1 LKMLRDFPDGLG
13 QARTVDDGKLV
24 LSVWSQPTFAVKE
37 IILRQVGRMRSRSSL
52 DVAAVRLSVGT
63 RTTAVN
69 SNHADVF
76 VPAYTLS
83 SAGMSSSPKVD
94 LTTYAKAPALPAA
107 RM

>member
-52 DVAAVRLSVGT
+52 GGCGRETIGW
-63 RTTAVN
+63 
-69 SNHADVF
+69 
-76 VPAYTLS
+76 
-83 SAGMSSSPKVD
+83 
-94 LTTYAKAPALPAA
+94 YANYCG
-107 RM
+107 